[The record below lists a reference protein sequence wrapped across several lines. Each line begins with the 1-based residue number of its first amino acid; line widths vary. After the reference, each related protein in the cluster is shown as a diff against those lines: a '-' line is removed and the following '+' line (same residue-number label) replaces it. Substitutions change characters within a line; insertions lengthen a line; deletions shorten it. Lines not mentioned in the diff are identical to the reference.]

1 MKQKS
6 IFIILSLVFSLAI
19 QGCYTQLAW
28 FYPSPEEEEEIFE
41 PYSRAGNRP
50 NLSLYAQE
58 TGSTMPLS
66 YSMMHN
72 RFNPLYSS
80 YYGYSSFYNP
90 YNFYGSYGNGY
101 GMGFYDYGYGYSLGG
116 YNMVI
121 PGISENEIRK
131 FTKSRD
137 RNTGTNLNTVRT
149 RTQSQQSS
157 SSRNG
162 DSSYGGSSSLSSSR
176 SSSGSSGSSSGGS
189 SSSSGS
195 SGGTRATRRN

>member
-28 FYPSPEEEEEIFE
+28 FYPSPEEEEETFE

-50 NLSLYAQE
+50 NLSLYAQQS
-58 TGSTMPLS
+58 GSTMPLS

-90 YNFYGSYGNGY
+90 YNFYGGYGNGY
-101 GMGFYDYGYGYSLGG
+101 GGMGFYDYGYGYSLGG

-121 PGISENEIRK
+121 PGISENDIRK

-176 SSSGSSGSSSGGS
+176 SSSESSGGS

>member
-28 FYPSPEEEEEIFE
+28 FYPSPEEEEETFE

-50 NLSLYAQE
+50 NLSLYAQQS
-58 TGSTMPLS
+58 GSTMPLS

-90 YNFYGSYGNGY
+90 YNFYGGYGNGY
-101 GMGFYDYGYGYSLGG
+101 GGMGFYDYGYGYSLGG

-121 PGISENEIRK
+121 PGISENDIRK
-131 FTKSRD
+131 FTKNRD

-176 SSSGSSGSSSGGS
+176 SSSGSSGGS

>member
-6 IFIILSLVFSLAI
+6 IFIMLSLVFSLAI

-72 RFNPLYSS
+72 RFNPFTHLI
-80 YYGYSSFYNP
+80 
-90 YNFYGSYGNGY
+90 
-101 GMGFYDYGYGYSLGG
+101 
-116 YNMVI
+116 MVI
-121 PGISENEIRK
+121 PVSITHTIFMVVMVTGTGWTIMIMDTVIAWVVITWLSLAYLKMISESLLKAEIEIPVQ
-131 FTKSRD
+131 T
-137 RNTGTNLNTVRT
+137 
-149 RTQSQQSS
+149 
-157 SSRNG
+157 
-162 DSSYGGSSSLSSSR
+162 
-176 SSSGSSGSSSGGS
+176 
-189 SSSSGS
+189 
-195 SGGTRATRRN
+195 

>member
-28 FYPSPEEEEEIFE
+28 FYPSPEEEEETFE

-50 NLSLYAQE
+50 NLSLYAQQS
-58 TGSTMPLS
+58 GSTMPLS

-90 YNFYGSYGNGY
+90 YNFYGGYGNGY
-101 GMGFYDYGYGYSLGG
+101 GGMGFYDYGYGYSLGG

-121 PGISENEIRK
+121 PSISENEIRK

-149 RTQSQQSS
+149 RTQSQQTS
-157 SSRNG
+157 SSRSG

-176 SSSGSSGSSSGGS
+176 SSSGSSGSSS
-189 SSSSGS
+189 SSSGS

>member
-28 FYPSPEEEEEIFE
+28 FYPSPEEEEETFE

-50 NLSLYAQE
+50 NLSLYAQQS
-58 TGSTMPLS
+58 GSTMPLS

-90 YNFYGSYGNGY
+90 YNFYGGYGNGY
-101 GMGFYDYGYGYSLGG
+101 GGMGFYDYGYGYSLGG

-121 PGISENEIRK
+121 PSISENEIRK

-176 SSSGSSGSSSGGS
+176 SSSGSSGGS

>member
-28 FYPSPEEEEEIFE
+28 FYPSPEEEEETFE

-50 NLSLYAQE
+50 NLSLYAQQS
-58 TGSTMPLS
+58 GSTMPLS

-90 YNFYGSYGNGY
+90 YNFYGGYGNGY
-101 GMGFYDYGYGYSLGG
+101 GGMGFYDYGYGYSLGG

-121 PGISENEIRK
+121 PSISENEIRK

-149 RTQSQQSS
+149 RTQSQQTS
-157 SSRNG
+157 SSRSG

-176 SSSGSSGSSSGGS
+176 SSSSSSGSS

>member
-6 IFIILSLVFSLAI
+6 TFIMLSLVFSLAI

-28 FYPSPEEEEEIFE
+28 FYPSPEEEEEFFE

-50 NLSLYAQE
+50 NLGLYAQDI
-58 TGSTMPLS
+58 GSTMPLS

-90 YNFYGSYGNGY
+90 YNFYGGYGNGY
-101 GMGFYDYGYGYSLGG
+101 GMGYYDYGYGYSLGG

-121 PGISENEIRK
+121 PGISENDIRK
-131 FTKSRD
+131 FTKERD

-157 SSRNG
+157 SSWSG
-162 DSSYGGSSSLSSSR
+162 DSSHGASSSR
-176 SSSGSSGSSSGGS
+176 SSSSSSGSS

>member
-28 FYPSPEEEEEIFE
+28 FYPSPEEEEETFE

-50 NLSLYAQE
+50 NLSLYAQQS
-58 TGSTMPLS
+58 GSTMPLS

-90 YNFYGSYGNGY
+90 YNFYGGYGNGY
-101 GMGFYDYGYGYSLGG
+101 GGMGFYDYGYGYSLGG

-121 PGISENEIRK
+121 PSISENEIRK

-149 RTQSQQSS
+149 RTQSQHSS
-157 SSRNG
+157 SSWGG
-162 DSSYGGSSSLSSSR
+162 DSS
-176 SSSGSSGSSSGGS
+176 SG
-189 SSSSGS
+189 
-195 SGGTRATRRN
+195 

>member
-90 YNFYGSYGNGY
+90 YNFYGGYGNGY
-101 GMGFYDYGYGYSLGG
+101 GMDYYDYGYGYSLGG

-121 PGISENEIRK
+121 PGISENDIRN

-157 SSRNG
+157 SSRSG

>member
-6 IFIILSLVFSLAI
+6 IFIMLSLVFSLAI

-28 FYPSPEEEEEIFE
+28 FYPSPEEEEETFE

-50 NLSLYAQE
+50 NLSLYAQQS
-58 TGSTMPLS
+58 GSTMPLS

-90 YNFYGSYGNGY
+90 YNFYGGYGNGY
-101 GMGFYDYGYGYSLGG
+101 GGMGFYDYGYGYSLGG

-121 PGISENEIRK
+121 PSISENDIRK

-176 SSSGSSGSSSGGS
+176 SSSESSGGS

>member
-6 IFIILSLVFSLAI
+6 IFIMLSLVFSLAI
-19 QGCYTQLAW
+19 QGCYTQVAW
-28 FYPSPEEEEEIFE
+28 FYPSPEEEEETFE

-50 NLSLYAQE
+50 NLSLYAQQS
-58 TGSTMPLS
+58 GSTMPLS

-90 YNFYGSYGNGY
+90 YNFYGGYGNGY
-101 GMGFYDYGYGYSLGG
+101 GGMGFYDYGYGYSLGG

-121 PGISENEIRK
+121 PSISENEIRK

-176 SSSGSSGSSSGGS
+176 SSSGSSGGS

>member
-1 MKQKS
+1 M
-6 IFIILSLVFSLAI
+6 LSLVFSLAI

-28 FYPSPEEEEEIFE
+28 FYPSPEEEEETFE

-50 NLSLYAQE
+50 NLSLYAQQS
-58 TGSTMPLS
+58 GSTMPLS

-90 YNFYGSYGNGY
+90 YNFYGGYGNGY
-101 GMGFYDYGYGYSLGG
+101 GGMGFYDYGYGYSLGG

-121 PGISENEIRK
+121 PSISENEIRK

-149 RTQSQQSS
+149 RTQSQQTS
-157 SSRNG
+157 SSRSG

-176 SSSGSSGSSSGGS
+176 SSSGSSGSSSSGS
-189 SSSSGS
+189 SSS

>member
-28 FYPSPEEEEEIFE
+28 FYPSPEEEEETFE

-50 NLSLYAQE
+50 NLSLYAQQS
-58 TGSTMPLS
+58 GSTMPLS

-90 YNFYGSYGNGY
+90 YNFYGGYGNGY
-101 GMGFYDYGYGYSLGG
+101 GGMGFYDYGYGYSLGG

-162 DSSYGGSSSLSSSR
+162 DSSSGGSSSLSSSR
-176 SSSGSSGSSSGGS
+176 SSSGSSGGS

>member
-28 FYPSPEEEEEIFE
+28 FYPSPEEEEETFE

-50 NLSLYAQE
+50 NLSLYAQQS
-58 TGSTMPLS
+58 GSTMPLS

-90 YNFYGSYGNGY
+90 YNFYGGYGNGY
-101 GMGFYDYGYGYSLGG
+101 GGMGFYDYGYGYSLGG

-157 SSRNG
+157 SSRSG

-176 SSSGSSGSSSGGS
+176 SSSSSSGSS